1 MKEELVIQL
10 DRYDDV
16 VKEIEIARR
25 FGSDHSLERGE
36 VAKYIDTLHP
46 PKLTLDVSDII
57 AETPSTKTF
66 RLTAAGRW
74 LPPFIAGQYISLF
87 VEVGKIRTSR
97 AYSISSP
104 PNQTAFYDITVRRV
118 ENGLVSGFLLDRV
131 KIGDRLESS
140 GPAGNFYHNPIIHD
154 NTVVYLAGGSG
165 ITPFMSMIREIVQR
179 GMDRTVYL
187 FYGNRGDADM
197 IFHEE
202 LAAIGKKVKK
212 FHYIPVIEKPAAG
225 YAGKCGFITAELMKG
240 VLKKTGDKTYFICG
254 PQGLYDFCLPEMES
268 MGIPRRKIRR
278 EMFGAPVNIWECP
291 GWPEGVNKDAVFNL
305 KVKGLKT
312 ATLKVSARESILSS
326 LEKNGIVVPSLC
338 RSGECSMCRLK
349 LVTGKVFQPKG
360 TPVRKSDRQFGYIH
374 SCVSYPLEDCEIL
387 I

>member
-1 MKEELVIQL
+1 MKEELVKQL

-16 VKEIEIARR
+16 IKEMEIARR
-25 FGSDHSLERGE
+25 YGSDHSLERGE
-36 VAKYIDTLHP
+36 VAKYINTLHP
-46 PKLTLDVSDII
+46 ASMTLRVNDII
-57 AETPSTKTF
+57 DETPSTKTL
-66 RLTAAGRW
+66 RLTATEGR

-87 VEVGKIRTSR
+87 VEAGKVRTSR

-104 PNQTAFYDITVRRV
+104 PNQTAYYDITVRRV

-140 GPAGNFYHNPIIHD
+140 GPAGTFYYNPIIHD

-165 ITPFMSMIREIVQR
+165 ITPFMSMIREIAQR
-179 GMDRTVYL
+179 GTDRIVYL
-187 FYGNRGDADM
+187 FYGNRGDDDI

-225 YAGKCGFITAELMKG
+225 YAGKCGFITADLMKE

-254 PQGLYDFCLPEMES
+254 PQGLYDFCLPEMVS

-278 EMFGAPVNIWECP
+278 EVFGAPVNIYECP
-291 GWPEGVNKDAVFNL
+291 GWPESVKKDAVFNL
-305 KVKGLKT
+305 KVKGVKT
-312 ATLKVSARESILSS
+312 AAIRASSRESILSA
-326 LEKNGIVVPSLC
+326 LEKNGIVLPSLC

-349 LVTGKVFQPKG
+349 LVAGKVFQPKG